1 MSEYFES
8 DSRIAT
14 AWQALK
20 LFSFYR
26 IVLSGFLWVLILS
39 GNLPEP
45 FGNSAPDIFSTG
57 IICYLAASIFLLF
70 FVKYQRPVF
79 GRQVY
84 LQISVDFIAFGV
96 LMYASGGVGSGIG
109 LLLVIS
115 VAAGSLLLVGSI
127 AYLFAAIGAIVILCV
142 EMMVLSSAESHVTN
156 FTQAGLLGGVLF
168 ATASL
173 SHVLA
178 GRIRESEALAAK
190 RGQDLESLSRMN
202 ARIVQR
208 MRSGL
213 LVLDSKGI
221 VHLANVAAT
230 SFLGLTGKIE
240 GSALSRVAPELH
252 EYLKLWLRGQK
263 HTSLFSSAVSS
274 TDIQVSFT
282 FLSSDKESDILI
294 FMEDAATMRQ
304 NAQHLKLA
312 SLGQLTASIAHEIRN
327 PLGAISHAGQLLSES
342 PQLAGADLRLLQ
354 IINDHSSRV
363 NQIIENILKLGRRD
377 NSIPESFMISPWLEE
392 FITEFR
398 VQHDVTLEE
407 VIFSVN
413 PENTRVTM
421 DQSQLHQILTNLCE
435 NALRY
440 STELPKIEVRCSVNK
455 ETERPYL
462 EVIDSGPGIKEEQV
476 DQIFEPFFTD
486 HSAGTGLGLY
496 IASELCEA
504 NQALLALHKNTE
516 KGCSFRI
523 TFAHPNKQI
532 HID

>member
-1 MSEYFES
+1 MREHFES
-8 DSRIAT
+8 SSQVLT
-14 AWQALK
+14 AWKALK

-26 IVLSGFLWVLILS
+26 VVLAGFLWVLILS
-39 GNLPEP
+39 ENLPDP
-45 FGNSAPDIFSTG
+45 FGKYNPDFFSIG
-57 IICYLAASIFLLF
+57 VICYLVISIVLLF
-70 FVKYQRPVF
+70 LVKYQRPVF

-84 LQISVDFIAFGV
+84 IQILADFIIFGM

-109 LLLVIS
+109 LLLVMS
-115 VAAGSLLLVGSI
+115 VAAGSLLLVGRI
-127 AYLFAAIGAIVILCV
+127 AYLFAAIGALVLLLVELMILN
-142 EMMVLSSAESHVTN
+142 SAEGHVTN

-213 LVLDSKGI
+213 LVLDSKGT
-221 VHLANVAAT
+221 VYLANVAAT
-230 SFLGLTGKIE
+230 SFLGIAGKIE
-240 GSALSRVAPELH
+240 GISLVKIAPELH
-252 EYLKLWLRGQK
+252 KLLKLWLQGQK
-263 HTSLFSSAVSS
+263 TTSLLSSRTGL
-274 TDIQVSFT
+274 TDVQVSFT
-282 FLSSDKESDILI
+282 FLGVGKASDILV

-304 NAQHLKLA
+304 KAQHLKLA

-342 PQLAGADLRLLQ
+342 PQLEGADLRLLQ

-363 NQIIENILKLGRRD
+363 NKIIENILKLGRRD
-377 NSIPESFMISPWLEE
+377 DSIPESFLIRPWLET

-398 VQHDVTLEE
+398 IQHSISSGE
-407 VIFSVN
+407 VIFSIE
-413 PENTRVTM
+413 PENVRVTM
-421 DQSQLHQILTNLCE
+421 DQSQLHQIVTNLCE

-440 STELPKIEVRCSVNK
+440 SSGLPKIEIRCAVND
-455 ETERPYL
+455 ESERPYL
-462 EVIDSGPGIKEEQV
+462 EVIDSGSGIPDDQV

-504 NQALLALHKNTE
+504 NQALLALHKNTQ
-516 KGCSFRI
+516 KGCCFRI